1 MISAGKLNSMVA
13 VVPGVAVVAVV
24 AVVFAVAFVLVL
36 MTGCSDDDGHGTPPC
51 YVDGDA
57 GLGEVAVV
65 FTDIGGNHQTGF
77 VGQTFAGELR
87 VRLVDEFGGGRVGV
101 EIGWAP
107 EVGPRF
113 GTGVVSVVSGTSPAM
128 TDEAGEA
135 TLGQVACDEPGGV
148 TIGAAPVDQS
158 TPPVRFRLTC
168 FPQLGPGQRPL
179 TVVHFNDFHTHVRPW
194 KSKQSPLGGIAR
206 LSTLVQTLRANA
218 QAAGVSFFAA
228 NSGDDFENTMIGD
241 VPGALAEV
249 LVLEDRM
256 GVDVFQVGNHDY
268 EFGVAT
274 LLDVLEPA
282 AAEFTDGAK
291 GHPMVYLFGNVDPST
306 LYEPVATR
314 AGSAIAETFDATDA
328 FLKRTWVLDDGDL
341 RVGVIGVVT
350 DVAIYTQ
357 VPGDPA
363 FFQFFGV
370 ANPYAQGLTFLEPD
384 PRESDYFAEGLD
396 FLDAQDVDFI
406 VCTSH
411 TGLGVTDRVNLPS
424 GYDHLIAEFAQGPT
438 SGRVVDTVLSAHSHV
453 KVNHAILWDNPAGR
467 KTTLI
472 QADEGAIF
480 VTRQDFLVDTSTNTA
495 ELIDSRLLQVDRH
508 LEEDAVA
515 AAVVVDLVDLADQ
528 RYPGAFDTQVA
539 YNERLLSSR
548 IEAPCGLGRLIARSF
563 LESLNDVGIDVG
575 LSLAIPSLYRVD
587 VEAGAVTPS
596 DLFDVL
602 PLHKMDDTG
611 TVNDTITYLEL
622 KAGLWD
628 ASVFG
633 MDSTERLAVSTVLYF
648 LELMHGVFEVL
659 GDIYPAAAR
668 QLNVSIVQFEGA
680 SFDIDMTAP
689 PMHRIDPDSLLIDG
703 EPVDPD
709 RTYRV
714 AVMESLA
721 SVAGPLMELLVWSER
736 SDTGQAEP
744 MVTRDP
750 ETELYYYDSHIPL
763 WESLRDY
770 VTRRAAQGCGAIP
783 YDELESDGEIRYAQP
798 DVTLR
803 HTTMSVSPRA
813 AAPGAAVT
821 VSVDLTNYGRV
832 DVGDVRVA
840 LSYDT
845 TPWDETDNPDGLEV
859 YEGLAADDR
868 GSYLMVDEQWVSVPR
883 WPATRT
889 VRFEWVLPTD
899 LSPSRYPL
907 FVDLSDISSD
917 EVDPNTGEPFEDVY
931 PGNNGGDAYP
941 VYLSVTR

>member
-1 MISAGKLNSMVA
+1 MMLAG
-13 VVPGVAVVAVV
+13 
-24 AVVFAVAFVLVL
+24 AFVLVV
-36 MTGCSDDDGHGTPPC
+36 GCGDDDGSPPC
-51 YVDGDA
+51 FVDGDA
-57 GLGEVAVV
+57 GLGEVALV
-65 FTDIGGNHQTGF
+65 FTDLGGNYQTGF
-77 VGQTFAGELR
+77 VGQSFGSELR
-87 VRLVDEFGGGRVGV
+87 VRLVDAVGAPRVGV
-101 EIGWAP
+101 EIGWEP
-107 EVGPRF
+107 ELGPRF
-113 GTGVVSVVSGTSPAM
+113 GTGTVSVVSGTSPTL

-135 TLGQVACDEPGGV
+135 TLGLFACDEPGGV
-148 TIGAAPVDQS
+148 TIGAAPVDGS

-168 FPQLGPGQRPL
+168 FPQPGPGQRPL

-194 KSKQSPLGGIAR
+194 KSKQAPLGGIAR

-218 QAAGVSFFAA
+218 EAAGVSFFAA

-241 VPGALAEV
+241 VPGALAET
-249 LVLEDRM
+249 LVLQDRM
-256 GVDVFQVGNHDY
+256 GVDVFQVGNHDSG
-268 EFGVAT
+268 FGVVA

-282 AAEFTDGAK
+282 AQEFTDGIK
-291 GHPMVYLFGNVDPST
+291 GHPLVYLFGNVDPST
-306 LYEPVATR
+306 LYEPAATL
-314 AGSAIAETFDATDA
+314 AASAIAESFDATDA
-328 FLKRTWVLDDGDL
+328 LLKRTWVLDDGSL
-341 RVGVIGVVT
+341 RVGVIGAVT

-363 FFQFFGV
+363 FFDFLGLS
-370 ANPYAQGLTFLEPD
+370 NPDAQGLTFLEPD

-396 FLDAQDVDFI
+396 HLDAEDVDFI

-411 TGLGVTDRVNLPS
+411 TGLGVTDRVNLPP
-424 GYDHLIAEFAQGPT
+424 GYDHLIAEYAQGAV

-453 KVNHAILWDNPAGR
+453 KVNHAIGWDNPAGG

-472 QADEGAIF
+472 QADEGGLF
-480 VTRQDFLVDTSTNTA
+480 LTRQDFVVDTTTNTA

-508 LEEDAVA
+508 LVEDADA
-515 AAVVVDLVDLADQ
+515 AAVVVDLVDRADQ
-528 RYPGAFDTQVA
+528 RYPGSFDTQVA
-539 YNERLLSSR
+539 YNERVLSSR

-563 LESLNDVGIDVG
+563 LDSLNREGIDVG
-575 LSLAIPSLYRVD
+575 LSLAVPSLYRVD

-602 PLHKMDDTG
+602 PLHKMDDRG

-622 KAGLWD
+622 KPGLWD
-628 ASVFG
+628 VSFFG
-633 MDSTERLAVSTVLYF
+633 IDSTERLAVPAVLY
-648 LELMHGVFEVL
+648 LMELMYGVFEVL
-659 GDIYPAAAR
+659 GDIYPSAAR
-668 QLNVSIVQFEGA
+668 QLNVSVVQFEGG

-689 PMHRIDPDSLLIDG
+689 PMHRIDPDSFRIGG
-703 EPVDPD
+703 EPLDPD

-714 AVMESLA
+714 ALMESLA

-770 VTRRAAQGCGAIP
+770 VTRRAAEGCGAIP
-783 YDELESDGEIRYAQP
+783 YDDLETDGEIRYAQP

-803 HTTMSVSPRA
+803 HTTMFVSPRA
-813 AAPGAAVT
+813 AAPGEVVT

-832 DVGDVRVA
+832 DVRDVRA
-840 LSYDT
+840 TLYYDT

-868 GSYLMVDEQWVSVPR
+868 GSYVVVDEQWVSVPR
-883 WPATRT
+883 WPADRT
-889 VRFEWVLPTD
+889 VRFDWTLPAD
-899 LSPSRYPL
+899 LKAYRYPL
-907 FVDLSDISSD
+907 YVRLTDISSD
-917 EVDPNTGEPFEDVY
+917 EVDPNTGMPFEDIY
-931 PGNNGGDAYP
+931 PGNNGGDGYP
-941 VYLSVTR
+941 IYLSVTR